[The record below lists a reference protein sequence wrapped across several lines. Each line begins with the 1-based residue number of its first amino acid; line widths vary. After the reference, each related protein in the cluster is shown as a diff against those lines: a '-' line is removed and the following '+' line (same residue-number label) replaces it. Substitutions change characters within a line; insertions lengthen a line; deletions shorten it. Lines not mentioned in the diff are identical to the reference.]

1 MSSPSREHLLGYL
14 LGALERTEHE
24 QVAAEL
30 EANPALRAEL
40 RRLED
45 CLGRVGLDRVGLDKE
60 TRHLEPDHFDPPAG
74 LAQRTCRL
82 VAARREELVV
92 TRQSWTVTPAERA
105 TAQNQRGMTWV
116 NLLTVASVL
125 IAGAAIFFPA
135 LNHSLEQAERAAC
148 QNNMRQI
155 GFALHEYAERDP
167 AGQVPRVELVGNGGV
182 AGIYAPILAGKQLIL
197 DTATFLCPSMART
210 RKTHKLHVPTQEEID
225 KANGEALRELQ
236 RTMGGDYGYNLGYR
250 VGNGVAPPSNSG
262 RGEYVL
268 LSDAPSDQR
277 PGRQSDN
284 HGGNG
289 QNVLY
294 EDGHIKFIRTLPS
307 PQVPDDP
314 FFNLDG
320 RVGAGLNQNDHVIG
334 ASGDKP

>member
-30 EANPALRAEL
+30 QANPALRAEL

-45 CLGRVGLDRVGLDKE
+45 CLGRVGLHCAGHDEAGPDK
-60 TRHLEPDHFDPPAG
+60 EPDHFDPPAG

-82 VAARREELVV
+82 VAARHQELVV
-92 TRQSWTVTPAERA
+92 TRQSWTVA
-105 TAQNQRGMTWV
+105 TAESQRGMTWV

-167 AGQVPRVELVGNGGV
+167 SGNVPRVELVGNGGV
-182 AGIYAPILAGKQLIL
+182 AGIYAPLLAGKQLIL

-210 RKTHKLHVPTQEEID
+210 RKSHKLHVPTQEEID
-225 KANGEALRELQ
+225 QANGEALRELQ

-250 VGNGVAPPSNSG
+250 VGNEVVPPCNSG
-262 RGEYVL
+262 RCEYVL
-268 LSDAPSDQR
+268 LSDAPSNQQ
-277 PGRQSDN
+277 PGRQSAN

-289 QNVLY
+289 QNVVY
-294 EDGHIKFIRTLPS
+294 EDGHIKFIRTIPS
-307 PQVPDDP
+307 PQLPDDP
-314 FFNLDG
+314 FFNLEG

-334 ASGDKP
+334 ASGDRP